1 MQFPEVIVKFVSG
14 LYFFFFNK
22 SSEIVFEMNAGVV
35 NYCKIQEGIVACE

>member
-1 MQFPEVIVKFVSG
+1 MQFPEVIVKFGSG
-14 LYFFFFNK
+14 LYFFFLK